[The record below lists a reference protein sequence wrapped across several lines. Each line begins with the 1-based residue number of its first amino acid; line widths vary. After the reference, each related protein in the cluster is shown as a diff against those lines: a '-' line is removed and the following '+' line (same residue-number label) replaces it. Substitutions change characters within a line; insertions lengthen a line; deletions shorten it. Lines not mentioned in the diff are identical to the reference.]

1 MSTRRAAAY
10 RDGAVT
16 VNQCCASHWDPRGIP
31 PNPLWVGGISLIG
44 RYLLTLLEIYD
55 LSNKF
60 NVYACHLHFKHK
72 GAPAVPLG

>member
-1 MSTRRAAAY
+1 MGSHF
-10 RDGAVT
+10 AV
-16 VNQCCASHWDPRGIP
+16 G
-31 PNPLWVGGISLIG
+31 WVGGISLIG